1 MRQSLQLRLG
11 QQLTMTPQL
20 QQAIR
25 LLQLSS
31 LDLQTEIQS
40 LLDSNVMLERADD
53 LQDVPVQPEA
63 QAAQTAADT
72 RAETEINTATAD
84 HLPDELPVDS
94 AWEDIYE
101 SSDGATSYSRGE
113 DDDRD
118 PYERYSGASESLR
131 DHLYWQMRLTPLTD
145 RELMIATIIIDAVNE
160 SGYLSLPLEEI
171 CQGLPDKIPV
181 TLAEAEVV
189 LKLIQHFDPQGV
201 AARSHAEC
209 LLLQLEMS
217 PEGTPWLTEARQL
230 VEHLSLIHI

>member
-72 RAETEINTATAD
+72 RAETAIDASASDT
-84 HLPDELPVDS
+84 LPDELPVDS
-94 AWEDIYE
+94 AW
-101 SSDGATSYSRGE
+101 AVSYT
-113 DDDRD
+113 
-118 PYERYSGASESLR
+118 
-131 DHLYWQMRLTPLTD
+131 HLTLPTN
-145 RELMIATIIIDAVNE
+145 REV
-160 SGYLSLPLEEI
+160 
-171 CQGLPDKIPV
+171 
-181 TLAEAEVV
+181 
-189 LKLIQHFDPQGV
+189 
-201 AARSHAEC
+201 
-209 LLLQLEMS
+209 
-217 PEGTPWLTEARQL
+217 
-230 VEHLSLIHI
+230 